1 MKRSILLFGFYL
13 LAICGYIINRDVL
26 PIDKKFYRVE
36 KISKYDDGALQ
47 NLTDNTKKEMEK
59 AKEDFYNISE
69 NN

>member
-1 MKRSILLFGFYL
+1 MKRSILLFGLYL
-13 LAICGYIINRDVL
+13 LAIGGYIINRDVL
-26 PIDKKFYRVE
+26 PVDNKFYRVE

-47 NLTDNTKKEMEK
+47 NLTENTKEEMEK